1 MTDDANDKR
10 EMRDYLREHLREVPA
25 FRALVRSVECRLFD
39 EAGALEEPVLDV
51 GCGDGHFA
59 SVAFARPLFAG
70 IDADARLLL
79 EARARGAHRHL
90 ARASATRLPFADDFF
105 ETVIANCVV
114 EHIPDIEATLG
125 EISRVLKPGGRFLF
139 GVPSQH
145 FGDML
150 LVSTLLRS
158 LKLLRLASMYGD
170 WFNHHSLHFHTDD
183 PQMWLARLARHHFRV
198 EHWEYYLTAAAHRAF
213 DVAHYLS
220 LPRLLTR
227 QLTGKWVAFRNPL
240 SERLYDAWLRPHYEA
255 KPADAGGPYIFF
267 RARKIG

>member
-1 MTDDANDKR
+1 MTDDTIEGGGR
-10 EMRDYLREHLREVPA
+10 RDYLREHLREVPA
-25 FRALVRSVECRLFD
+25 FRALVRSVECRLFEQAGTL
-39 EAGALEEPVLDV
+39 EAPVLDV

-70 IDADARLLL
+70 IDADAKLLA
-79 EARARGAHRHL
+79 EARARKAHMQL
-90 ARASATRLPFADDFF
+90 VRASATRLPFADGFF
-105 ETVIANCVV
+105 QTVVANCVV

-150 LVSTLLRS
+150 LVSTLLR
-158 LKLLRLASMYGD
+158 KLRLRLFARMYGD

-183 PQMWLARLARHHFRV
+183 PQVWLARLARQRFRV

-227 QLTGKWVAFRNPL
+227 KLTGR
-240 SERLYDAWLRPHYEA
+240 
-255 KPADAGGPYIFF
+255 
-267 RARKIG
+267 

>member
-1 MTDDANDKR
+1 
-10 EMRDYLREHLREVPA
+10 
-25 FRALVRSVECRLFD
+25 VECRLF
-39 EAGALEEPVLDV
+39 EGAGALEEPVLDV

-70 IDADARLLL
+70 IDADARLLV
-79 EARARGAHRHL
+79 EARGRGAHTYL
-90 ARASATRLPFADDFF
+90 VRASATRLPFADNFF
-105 ETVIANCVV
+105 RTVVANCVV
-114 EHIPDIEATLG
+114 EHIPDIEATLA
-125 EISRVLKPGGRFLF
+125 EISRVLVPGGRFLF

-145 FGDML
+145 FGEML

-158 LKLLRLASMYGD
+158 LRLRRLAAMYGD

-183 PQMWLARLARHHFRV
+183 PPTWLARLTRHGFRV

-227 QLTGKWVAFRNPL
+227 RLTGRWVAFPNPL
-240 SERLYDAWLRPHYEA
+240 SERLYAAWLRPHYER
-255 KPADAGGPYIFF
+255 KPEGVGPYIFF
-267 RARKIG
+267 QTRKMD